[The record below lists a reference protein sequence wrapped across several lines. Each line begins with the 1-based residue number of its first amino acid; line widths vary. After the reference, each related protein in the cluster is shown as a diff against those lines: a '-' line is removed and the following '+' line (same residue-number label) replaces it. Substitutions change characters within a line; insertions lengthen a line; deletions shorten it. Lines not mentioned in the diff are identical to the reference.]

1 MSALLDSLA
10 AGFNGDIARSKLLAA
25 IVQDGLPHPR
35 SETWKYTSLRTLE
48 RRTLL
53 PPASAIA
60 DFDVALLEHI
70 PAPRLVFVNG
80 RFDAAHSNTE
90 TLPAGVQFENAIPTF
105 DARHVPETSD
115 AVFARLNAVLASSG
129 MNLKVAANTSMSA
142 PLHLVMIGT
151 QTGTDHAWHLRHRI
165 EIASSAN
172 IQLMEYHLSSGTHR
186 HLDNSVLE
194 LNLAENARLTHVR
207 IQSGNDTETCFLR
220 TQGELQACAEYRRV
234 DLELGGG
241 LMRHELNLKLTGN
254 GASLRA
260 NGILPATGR
269 RHIET
274 RLGIEHHARDTRCD
288 LNWRGIASGR
298 GRVVFHGGIT
308 IHPGADGT
316 EAALS
321 SKNLLLS
328 ENAEIDTQPVLV
340 IHADEVQAAH
350 GATVGQ
356 LDEAA
361 LFYLRA
367 RGIPLAQARQ
377 LLTAAF
383 VREPL
388 LPLTGSA
395 LHEIAQQRLD
405 HTLNAM
411 A

>member
-10 AGFNGDIARSKLLAA
+10 TGCNSDTARGKLLAG
-25 IVQDGLPHPR
+25 IMQDGLPHPR
-35 SETWKYTSLRTLE
+35 SEAWKYTSLRTLE
-48 RRTLL
+48 RRSFTA
-53 PPASAIA
+53 PSDTIA
-60 DFDVALLEHI
+60 DFDATLLEGI

-80 RFDAAHSNTE
+80 HFDAAHSDTSS
-90 TLPAGVQFENAIPTF
+90 LPAGVQFENATPAFNPAHI
-105 DARHVPETSD
+105 PETTD
-115 AVFARLNAVLASSG
+115 AVFFRLNAVLATSG
-129 MNLKVAANTSMSA
+129 IILKVAPDTTLPV
-142 PLHLVMIGT
+142 PLHLVTIGT
-151 QTGTDHAWHLRHRI
+151 ETGTDHAWHLRHRL
-165 EIASSAN
+165 EIASGAE
-172 IQLMEYHLSSGTHR
+172 IQLIQYHLSSGAHR

-194 LNLAENARLTHVR
+194 LYLAESARLTHTR
-207 IQSGNDTETCFLR
+207 IQAGSDGESCFLR
-220 TQGELQACAEYRRV
+220 TEGELQAQAEYVRV

-241 LMRHELNLKLTGN
+241 LIRHELAVKLIGD
-254 GASLRA
+254 GASLTA
-260 NGILPATGR
+260 NGVLPATGR

-274 RLGIEHHARDTRCD
+274 RLEIEHHARDTRCN

-308 IHPGADGT
+308 IHSGADGS

-356 LDEAA
+356 LDADA

-388 LPLTGSA
+388 LPLADSA
-395 LHEIAQQRLD
+395 LHEIVQQRLD
-405 HTLNAM
+405 HALNGLV
-411 A
+411 

>member
-10 AGFNGDIARSKLLAA
+10 EGFKGDAARNQLLLD
-25 IVQDGLPHPR
+25 IVRDGLPHPR
-35 SETWKYTSLRTLE
+35 SEAWKYTSLRTLE
-48 RRTLL
+48 RRTFTA
-53 PPASAIA
+53 PAPGVA
-60 DFDVALLEHI
+60 DFDTALLEGI
-70 PAPRLVFVNG
+70 PAPRLIFVNG
-80 RFDAAHSNTE
+80 CFDSAHSDISG
-90 TLPAGVQFENAIPTF
+90 LPDGVQFENTQPAF
-105 DARHVPETSD
+105 NSRNDPETTD
-115 AVFARLNAVLASSG
+115 AVFARLNAALATSG
-129 MNLKVAANTSMSA
+129 IILKVSANTA
-142 PLHLVMIGT
+142 LKVPLHLVNIST
-151 QTGTDHAWHLRHRI
+151 DTGTDHAWHLRHRL
-165 EIASSAN
+165 EIASGAD

-194 LNLAENARLTHVR
+194 LNLAENARLLHASIQTGSDGATH
-207 IQSGNDTETCFLR
+207 FLR
-220 TQGELQACAEYRRV
+220 TEVQLHARAHYARV
-234 DLELGGG
+234 DIELGGS
-241 LMRHELNLKLTGN
+241 LVRHELNVKLLGN
-254 GASLRA
+254 NASLTA
-260 NGILPATGR
+260 NGVLLASGR

-288 LNWRGIASGR
+288 LNWRGIANGR

-308 IHPGADGT
+308 IHSGADGT

-328 ENAEIDTQPVLV
+328 ENAQIDTQPVLV

-356 LDEAA
+356 LDEGA

-388 LPLTGSA
+388 LPLRENPA
-395 LHEIAQQRLD
+395 YEIAQQRLD
-405 HTLNAM
+405 YALNALV
-411 A
+411 